1 MFEYYIIF
9 SETKRISE
17 NRRHK
22 MINQD
27 RLVENFLD
35 MVKIPSPSKKEREVA
50 DYLVALLKDLGME
63 VVEDNAG
70 EMIGGNAGNVIGV
83 LKAPGKKKLLFSS
96 HMDTVLPC
104 DKITPI
110 VEDGIIKTDGTS
122 VLGGDDKAGIAA
134 IIEMIRVIKENNL
147 DHPEII
153 VVFSVA
159 EEIGLLGAQHFDVDK
174 YKPDFGFIIDTGGQ
188 PGNLTVQAPAAV
200 KGKITITG
208 KPAHAGIAPEEGIN
222 ALTVAAHA
230 ITKLR
235 LGRIDAETTSNIGVV
250 RGGQAVNIVMPEVK
264 MMYEARSLRD
274 EKLDALV
281 EETMD
286 IFKKTCEEFGAEF
299 ESEVKKGYSS
309 FNIDTDSE
317 AVKMF
322 GKACEAAGI
331 QFTTLSSG
339 GGSDTNVYNLKNI
352 PSVNMAIGMSK
363 VHTKE
368 EFIAIKDMVDCSK
381 ILVELVRG

>member
-1 MFEYYIIF
+1 
-9 SETKRISE
+9 
-17 NRRHK
+17 
-22 MINQD
+22 MINET
-27 RLVENFLD
+27 RLVESFLD
-35 MVKIPSPSKKEREVA
+35 MVKIPSPSFKERQVA
-50 DYLVALLKDLGME
+50 DYLKKVLEDLGLE
-63 VVEDNAG
+63 VTEDNAG
-70 EMIGGNAGNVIGV
+70 EKIGGNAGNIIGV

-104 DKITPI
+104 DKINPI
-110 VEDGIIKTDGTS
+110 VENGIIKTDGTS

-134 IIEMIRVIKENNL
+134 IIEMLRLVKENNL

-159 EEIGLLGAQHFDVDK
+159 EEVGLLGAQHFDVDK
-174 YKPDFGFIIDTGGQ
+174 YQPDFGFIIDTGGE

-200 KGKITITG
+200 KGKLTITG
-208 KPAHAGIAPEEGIN
+208 KPAHAGIAPELGIN

-235 LGRIDAETTSNIGVV
+235 LGRIDEETTCNIGVV
-250 RGGQAVNIVMPEVK
+250 SGGSAVNIVMPEVK

-286 IFKKTCEEFGAEF
+286 IFTKTCEEFGAQF
-299 ESEVKKGYSS
+299 KSEVKKGYSS
-309 FNIDTDSE
+309 FNMDTNSE
-317 AVKMF
+317 VVNMF
-322 GKACEAAGI
+322 GTACKKAGI
-331 QFTTLSSG
+331 QFTTLASG
-339 GGSDTNVYNLKNI
+339 GGSDTNIYNVKNI

-363 VHTKE
+363 VHTTE
-368 EFIAIKDMVDCSK
+368 EFIAIKDIVDCSK

>member
-1 MFEYYIIF
+1 
-9 SETKRISE
+9 
-17 NRRHK
+17 
-22 MINQD
+22 MINEN
-27 RLVENFLD
+27 RLVESFLE
-35 MVKIPSPSKKEREVA
+35 MVKIPSPSLKEREVA
-50 DYLVALLKDLGME
+50 DYLKKVLEELGLE
-63 VVEDNAG
+63 VTEDKAG
-70 EMIGGNAGNVIGV
+70 EAIGGNAGNIIGV

-104 DKITPI
+104 SKINPI
-110 VEDGIIKTDGTS
+110 VEDGIIRTDGTS

-134 IIEMIRVIKENNL
+134 IVEMLKVVKEENL

-159 EEIGLLGAQHFDVDK
+159 EEIGLLGANNFDVDK
-174 YKPDFGFIIDTGGQ
+174 YKPDFGFIIDTGGA

-200 KGKITITG
+200 KGKIKVIG

-235 LGRIDAETTSNIGVV
+235 LGRIDSETTSNIGVV
-250 RGGQAVNIVMPEVK
+250 SGGAAVNIVMPEVS
-264 MMYEARSLRD
+264 MIYEARSLQD

-281 EETMD
+281 NETIE
-286 IFKKTCEEFGAEF
+286 IFTKTCEEFGAKF
-299 ESEVKKGYSS
+299 VSEITKGYSS
-309 FNIDTDSE
+309 FNMSADE
-317 AVKMF
+317 EVVKMF
-322 GKACEAAGI
+322 GTACENAGI

-339 GGSDTNVYNLKNI
+339 GGSDTNIYNVKNI

-363 VHTKE
+363 VHTTE
-368 EFIAIKDMVDCSK
+368 EFIAIKDIVDCTK
-381 ILVELVRG
+381 ILVELVRN

>member
-1 MFEYYIIF
+1 
-9 SETKRISE
+9 
-17 NRRHK
+17 
-22 MINQD
+22 MINEN

-35 MVKIPSPSKKEREVA
+35 MVKIPSPSFKEREVA
-50 DYLVALLKDLGME
+50 DYLKKVLEEIGME
-63 VVEDNAG
+63 VIEDNAG
-70 EMIGGNAGNVIGV
+70 EAIGGNAGNIIGI
-83 LKAPGKKKLLFSS
+83 LRAPGKKKMLFSA

-104 DKITPI
+104 DKINPI
-110 VEDGIIKTDGTS
+110 VEGGIIKTDGTS

-134 IIEMIRVIKENNL
+134 IIEMIRIVKENNI

-153 VVFSVA
+153 AVFSVA
-159 EEIGLLGAQHFDVDK
+159 EEVGLLGASQFDVDT
-174 YKPDFGFIIDTGGQ
+174 YKPDYGFIIDTGGQ

-200 KGKITITG
+200 KGKITVKG
-208 KPAHAGIAPEEGIN
+208 KPAHAGIAPEAGIN

-235 LGRIDAETTSNIGVV
+235 LGRVDEETTSNIGVV
-250 RGGQAVNIVMPEVK
+250 SGGQAVNIVMPEVK

-281 EETMD
+281 NETVE
-286 IFKKTCEEFGAEF
+286 IFTKTCEEFGAEF
-299 ESEVKKGYSS
+299 ISEIKKGYSS
-309 FNIDTDSE
+309 FNMDTDSDI
-317 AVKMF
+317 VKMF
-322 GKACEAAGI
+322 GDACGKAGI

-339 GGSDTNVYNLKNI
+339 GGSDTNIYNAKNI

-363 VHTKE
+363 VHTTE
-368 EFIAIKDMVDCSK
+368 EFIAIQDIVDCTK

>member
-1 MFEYYIIF
+1 
-9 SETKRISE
+9 
-17 NRRHK
+17 
-22 MINQD
+22 MINET
-27 RLVENFLD
+27 RLVESFLD
-35 MVKIPSPSKKEREVA
+35 MVKIPSPSFKERQVA
-50 DYLVALLKDLGME
+50 DYLKKVLEDLGLE
-63 VVEDNAG
+63 VTEDNAG
-70 EMIGGNAGNVIGV
+70 EKIGGNAGNIIGV

-104 DKITPI
+104 DKINPI
-110 VEDGIIKTDGTS
+110 VENGIIKTDGTS

-134 IIEMIRVIKENNL
+134 IIEMLRLVKENNL

-159 EEIGLLGAQHFDVDK
+159 EEVGLLGAQHFDVDK
-174 YKPDFGFIIDTGGQ
+174 YQPDFGFIIDTGGE

-200 KGKITITG
+200 KGKLTITG
-208 KPAHAGIAPEEGIN
+208 KPAHAGIAPELGIN

-235 LGRIDAETTSNIGVV
+235 LGRIDEETTCNIGVV
-250 RGGQAVNIVMPEVK
+250 SGGSAVNIVMPEVK

-286 IFKKTCEEFGAEF
+286 IFTKTCEEFGAQF
-299 ESEVKKGYSS
+299 KSEVKKGYSS
-309 FNIDTDSE
+309 FNMDTDSE
-317 AVKMF
+317 VVKMF
-322 GKACEAAGI
+322 GTACKKAGI
-331 QFTTLSSG
+331 QFTTLASG
-339 GGSDTNVYNLKNI
+339 GGSDTNIYNVKNI

-363 VHTKE
+363 VHTTE
-368 EFIAIKDMVDCSK
+368 EFIAIKDIVDCSK

>member
-1 MFEYYIIF
+1 
-9 SETKRISE
+9 
-17 NRRHK
+17 
-22 MINQD
+22 MINET
-27 RLVENFLD
+27 RLVESFLD
-35 MVKIPSPSKKEREVA
+35 MVKIPSPSFKERQVA
-50 DYLVALLKDLGME
+50 DYLKKVLEDLGLE
-63 VVEDNAG
+63 VTEDNAG
-70 EMIGGNAGNVIGV
+70 EKIGGNAGNIIGV

-104 DKITPI
+104 DKINPI
-110 VEDGIIKTDGTS
+110 VENGIIKTDGTS

-134 IIEMIRVIKENNL
+134 IVEMLRLVKENNL

-159 EEIGLLGAQHFDVDK
+159 EEVGLLGAQHFDVDK
-174 YKPDFGFIIDTGGQ
+174 YQPDFGFIIDTGGE

-200 KGKITITG
+200 KGKLTITG
-208 KPAHAGIAPEEGIN
+208 KPAHAGIAPELGIN

-235 LGRIDAETTSNIGVV
+235 LGRIDEETTCNIGVV
-250 RGGQAVNIVMPEVK
+250 SGGAAVNIVMPEVK

-286 IFKKTCEEFGAEF
+286 IFTKTCEEFGAQF
-299 ESEVKKGYSS
+299 KSEVKKGYSS
-309 FNIDTDSE
+309 FNMDTDSE
-317 AVKMF
+317 VVKMF
-322 GKACEAAGI
+322 GTACEKAGI
-331 QFTTLSSG
+331 QFTTLASG
-339 GGSDTNVYNLKNI
+339 GGSDTNIYNVKNI

-363 VHTKE
+363 VHTTE
-368 EFIAIKDMVDCSK
+368 EFIAIKDIVDCSK